1 MTLMD
6 NIPDSVYFKDERNR
20 FILVNKAKAQHS
32 NVSPEDMIGR
42 TDFDFIPDPEAQQIQ
57 QDDNEILTTGHAI
70 INKVEKITHADGSI
84 KWISVTKIPR
94 YNAEGDII
102 GTMGISRDI
111 TDQEYAK
118 EELMK
123 SEARYRA
130 VFENSS
136 FSIVLTN
143 EDHKIV
149 SWNHLVEDLL
159 NMKYEDLYMKPVQTL
174 YPPEEWDRIQQK
186 YAKDDHQK
194 QRIETKIM
202 RKDHRVVDVDLSVNV
217 LKSEDGKIL
226 GSTEIIS
233 DISKRKQTEKELERQ
248 HELLSTLM
256 ENIPDSVYFKDKKN
270 QFILVNNAK
279 AEHSH
284 VTTKEMIGKTD
295 YDFLADEE
303 AKQLFSDDTTIQQS
317 GTPIINKIEKI
328 TYPDGTEKW
337 MSVTKIPRYNKHGEI
352 IGTMGISRDVTDWK
366 KAELRLARQH
376 ELLHTLMEST
386 PDSIYFKDAKN
397 RFILVN
403 RSKAEHWGVS
413 PKDMTGKT
421 DYDFLPHDEAKKA
434 FDDDNLI
441 LKTGKTIDKIEKIT
455 GSDGLERWFSV
466 VKVPRYDKQ
475 GNIIGTMGIS
485 RNVTEWKKLQDI
497 HNIQIKQLH

>member
-1 MTLMD
+1 
-6 NIPDSVYFKDERNR
+6 
-20 FILVNKAKAQHS
+20 
-32 NVSPEDMIGR
+32 
-42 TDFDFIPDPEAQQIQ
+42 
-57 QDDNEILTTGHAI
+57 
-70 INKVEKITHADGSI
+70 
-84 KWISVTKIPR
+84 
-94 YNAEGDII
+94 
-102 GTMGISRDI
+102 MGISRDI

-149 SWNHLVEDLL
+149 SWNHLVEELL
-159 NMKYEDLYMKPVQTL
+159 NMRYEDLYLKPVQTL
-174 YPPEEWDRIQQK
+174 YPPEEWERIQQQ
-186 YAKDDHQK
+186 YGKDDTRK
-194 QRIETKIM
+194 QRIETKIL
-202 RKDHRVVDVDLSVNV
+202 RKDRRVVDVDLSVNV

-233 DISKRKQTEKELERQ
+233 DITKRKQTEQELEQQ
-248 HELLSTLM
+248 HELLSTLL

-270 QFILVNNAK
+270 QFILVNKAK

-284 VTTKEMIGKTD
+284 VTPEEMIGKTD

-303 AKQLFSDDTTIQQS
+303 AKQLFTDDTTILNS
-317 GTPIINKIEKI
+317 GKPIINKIEKL

-337 MSVTKIPRYNKHGEI
+337 ISVTKIPRYNRQGNV

-366 KAELRLARQH
+366 KAELRSARER
-376 ELLHTLMEST
+376 ELLYTLIESI
-386 PDSIYFKDAKN
+386 PDSIYFKDSKN

-403 RSKAEHWGVS
+403 RAKAEHWGVT
-413 PKDMTGKT
+413 PKDMIGKT
-421 DYDFLPHDEAKKA
+421 DYDFLPHEEAKKA
-434 FDDDNLI
+434 FEDDSHI
-441 LKTGKTIDKIEKIT
+441 LKTGQTIDKIEKIT

-466 VKVPRYDKQ
+466 VKVPRYNKQ
-475 GNIIGTMGIS
+475 GDIIGTMGIS

-497 HNIQIKQLH
+497 HKIRVGRQL